1 MGALLTAANSSLVTV
16 AFEADPGLLQTSGC
30 SMPQLKA
37 HFPTQGGWT
46 LSGHEG
52 QNSNMVAERRVGQG
66 HGTIAAWIANA
77 AGRS

>member
-1 MGALLTAANSSLVTV
+1 MGALLNAANSSLVTI

-37 HFPTQGGWT
+37 HFPIQDWT

-52 QNSNMVAERRVGQG
+52 QNSNMVAERRVGYG
-66 HGTIAAWIANA
+66 FATWLANA
-77 AGRS
+77 AGR